1 MQVKSFWRCSGSRVA
16 PTGVASGGAT
26 ERPLTS
32 CLLVDDRHVRIGR
45 AGVAG
50 SGRLDCT
57 GDGHKKAREWDDQ
70 DRRDYARGSGV
81 AMLRDRAADR
91 NGDSVR
97 AHGKQARCEAAGTLK
112 IHPVPRRWE
121 EVMRTK
127 GPRLVGECRNLRRPA
142 PGCALSGACATS
154 HSV

>member
-112 IHPVPRRWE
+112 IQSVPGT
-121 EVMRTK
+121 M
-127 GPRLVGECRNLRRPA
+127 G
-142 PGCALSGACATS
+142 
-154 HSV
+154 